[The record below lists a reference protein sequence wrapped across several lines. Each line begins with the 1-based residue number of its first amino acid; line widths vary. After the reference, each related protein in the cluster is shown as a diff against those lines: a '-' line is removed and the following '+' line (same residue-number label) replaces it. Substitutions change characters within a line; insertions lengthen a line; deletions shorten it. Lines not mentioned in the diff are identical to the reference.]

1 MREHEQRLTKGYKM
15 PNWID
20 DSISKEISGTQLG
33 ERTWTVS
40 GLKSKAALYAYF
52 RSKHFLSRNGTF
64 LQVQCHEGAVHQR
77 QVVERGRD
85 TAEVCVQD
93 SSIRHFRRGSVTLT
107 PLYG

>member
-1 MREHEQRLTKGYKM
+1 MREHEQRLTKGYKL

-20 DSISKEISGTQLG
+20 DSISKEISGDTQLG

-40 GLKSKAALYAYF
+40 GLKSKAPLYAYF
-52 RSKHFLSRNGTF
+52 RSKLFLSRNGTF
-64 LQVQCHEGAVHQR
+64 WRVQCHEGAGHQR

-93 SSIRHFRRGSVTLT
+93 SSSFSSVEWRSNPNPSL
-107 PLYG
+107 